1 MPRHHRIQ
9 ILLAKWLEQ
18 GKERKPRNQRNL
30 KKLRSLRK
38 RNLKE
43 EDLKEDKYLLFSRMD
58 QYIVRK
64 IKSKRNEKQSG
75 NTKYTYE
82 YLDQHGKH
90 IDSAL
95 AKSVMQGLYI
105 SPAYK
110 DVKINLNQRE
120 KVLAIGYDEKDR
132 PQYIYNPKFQ
142 EKQAKQKFQ
151 KMIDFGESYKKI
163 MNQVKRDL
171 HTEGDNKHKQVA
183 MALMLVVECGIRIGS
198 EKYKKENKSFGA
210 TTLEPRHFTIK
221 KDVVSVNFKGK
232 KGVQNTGKIRS
243 KRLSRN
249 LRIKKRTFRSNEP
262 IFAYRRV
269 DNWYTLK
276 AADVNRY
283 LKRFGNFTS
292 KNFRTWVANLQ
303 FITQVVSFESHDKK
317 DKNVKVAIEKVADKL
332 NNTPAVCKKNY
343 IDPFIMNSYL
353 NDTTH
358 FLRTF
363 RQANTK
369 DEYSEK
375 YLELLRSQ

>member
-1 MPRHHRIQ
+1 MKDY
-9 ILLAKWLEQ
+9 IL
-18 GKERKPRNQRNL
+18 
-30 KKLRSLRK
+30 
-38 RNLKE
+38 
-43 EDLKEDKYLLFSRMD
+43 
-58 QYIVRK
+58 RK
-64 IKSKRNEKQSG
+64 IKYKKDN
-75 NTKYTYE
+75 KYYYQ
-82 YLDQHGKH
+82 YLDKRGNK
-90 IDSAL
+90 ID
-95 AKSVMQGLYI
+95 KSVAKKLLENFYI
-105 SPAYK
+105 PPAYE
-110 DVKINLNQRE
+110 DVKINLNKKE
-120 KVLAIGYDEKDR
+120 KVLAIGFDDKDR
-132 PQYIYNPKFQ
+132 PQYIYNKSHTKRRDKSKFM
-142 EKQAKQKFQ
+142 
-151 KMIDFGESYKKI
+151 KMIDFGESYKRI

-171 HTEGDNKHKQVA
+171 HTEGDNKNKQIA
-183 MALMLVVECGIRIGS
+183 MALMLVVECGIRVGS
-198 EKYKKENKSFGA
+198 EKYRDENKSFGA
-210 TTLEPRHFTIK
+210 TTLEPRHFKIK
-221 KDVVSVNFKGK
+221 GEIVSVDFIGK
-232 KGVQNTGKIRS
+232 KGVRNTGKVRS